1 MIIETKRTEEFFL
14 KIFKVT
20 VLFIMAL
27 ALMAVLILLVT
38 SVYQYSQ
45 TPKDPAPAQK
55 AIVKEI
61 SIDDIRNFLIEKEKQ
76 DSNKDVVPKQQVGR
90 QTSLRFLEE
99 ATVLFRCAIDF
110 GKKSGA
116 EIVGTSDAENAKVL
130 EDFRGKIERISEGSL
145 RGEPWV
151 KAAQAFTCMALADS
165 SIIALKKEQK
175 IKSVFMPVLEFHV
188 RSWDRIQSDKLKFEQ
203 QEENRVASERNA
215 EALRVMK
222 AKAFALT
229 CLIAAASA
237 FALFMM
243 LALYLLIAK
252 IETNLREMNETM
264 REGVTLG
271 YNKPAE

>member
-1 MIIETKRTEEFFL
+1 MIIQTKRTEEFFL
-14 KIFKVT
+14 RIFKVT

-27 ALMAVLILLVT
+27 ALVAVLILLVT

-45 TPKDPAPAQK
+45 TPKEPAPAQK

-61 SIDDIRNFLIEKEKQ
+61 SIDDLRNFLIEKEKQ

-99 ATVLFRCAIDF
+99 ATVLFRCAIEF
-110 GKKSGA
+110 GKKSG
-116 EIVGTSDAENAKVL
+116 EEMVGTNDAENARLL
-130 EDFRGKIERISEGSL
+130 EDFRGRIERTSEGTL

-151 KAAQAFTCMALADS
+151 KAAQAFVCMVLADS

-175 IKSVFMPVLEFHV
+175 VKKVFSPVLEFHV
-188 RSWDRIQSDKLKFEQ
+188 KTWDRIQSDKIKFEQ

-215 EALRVMK
+215 ESLRVMK

-229 CLIAAASA
+229 CLIAAVSA
-237 FALFMM
+237 FALFMI
-243 LALYLLIAK
+243 LALYLLVAK
-252 IETNLREMNETM
+252 IETNLRDIND
-264 REGVTLG
+264 TLRG
-271 YNKPAE
+271 GTFRSQ